1 MEKSV
6 ISRDYSLFLEHL
18 KDARK
23 KAGLTQEKLAELLG
37 ETQSFVSKC
46 ERGERRL
53 DIVEVRAF
61 CNALGVPFHSFAT
74 HLDQLLTQEAGEGKA
89 AKDWTTAKR

>member
-6 ISRDYSLFLEHL
+6 SSDDYSLFLEHL
-18 KDARK
+18 KEARK
-23 KAGLTQEKLAELLG
+23 KAGLTQGQLADLLG

-61 CNALGVPFHSFAT
+61 CNALGVPFSSFVAQ
-74 HLDQLLTQEAGEGKA
+74 LDTVLKQKH
-89 AKDWTTAKR
+89 KKR